1 MTCRHVIDADLL
13 TLSTRSYRT
22 KLFTQFERH
31 FAIRINSTTR
41 YSAHITRDV
50 SEKNLSPFKVRQP
63 PPKPQWAR
71 GGTTH
76 RVPSGPAT
84 HDAAKVPVDGS
95 QYENSD
101 DDVAV
106 PSTTDGLARRL
117 LKPKVQLSEAMEYR
131 CYVEQYRNLNL
142 SNELL
147 FESSEGDLRMY
158 ERVTSLAAGGRNLLD
173 SLSTDQA
180 SLETFDK
187 HSKVMLP
194 WQEVI

>member
-13 TLSTRSYRT
+13 TLSFRSYRT

-41 YSAHITRDV
+41 YSAHIPRDV

-63 PPKPQWAR
+63 PPKPHWAR
-71 GGTTH
+71 SGKTH
-76 RVPSGPAT
+76 RVASGAAA
-84 HDAAKVPVDGS
+84 HDTAAVPPDGS
-95 QYENSD
+95 QHGDSD
-101 DDVAV
+101 DDAAI
-106 PSTTDGLARRL
+106 PSSTDGLARRL
-117 LKPKVQLSEAMEYR
+117 LKPKVQSSEAMEYR